1 MQLATL
7 ESVIITPTLDRRESR
22 RPDYAAENR
31 ALVSL
36 AQDME
41 RSPEAILESLA
52 QALLNLCRAGSAGI
66 GLIDA
71 EGRHFRWHAIAGAL
85 APHVGATI
93 PRSFSPSG
101 TVVDRNAVQLFQH
114 PQRHFQYLAKVE
126 PAIVEALVIPFSF
139 EGKPAGTI
147 WVLTHDAGRQ
157 FDAEDARLIANLG
170 KFASAAYQI
179 RTSLALSQEGSRYKD
194 EFLAMLSH
202 ELRNP
207 LAAMRVI
214 TDLFSEKRA
223 EIPDL
228 NRASGIMRRQLMHL
242 DRLIGDAV
250 DVARIANGKLAL
262 RKERIDLASIVE
274 SAIEVSQPMIDAA
287 HHSLAVALPAAPVLV
302 DADPTRLIQIVG
314 NLLNNAAKF
323 TKARGH
329 LLVSVEVDVDNQAL
343 IRVRDD
349 GMGIAAGMLGTIFD
363 LYAQARPAG
372 DGPGAG
378 MGIGLALSKSL
389 VELHGGTLEALS
401 AGPDKGSEFV
411 VRLPRLLAAAE
422 ASGTVSAPAVATL
435 PQLRVLVV
443 DDHRDTADALAWVL
457 HSIGHE
463 ARAAYDGPSALLA
476 FEEQEPDVIIQD
488 LELPHMDGY
497 EIARRMRERPAAR
510 DALLVALT
518 GSPRVEERTE
528 AEAAFDLFLMKPL
541 GLSTLESVL
550 SSARARRRPKS
561 AVAP

>member
-7 ESVIITPTLDRRESR
+7 ESVIITPRLERRESR

-31 ALVSL
+31 ALVSV

-41 RSPEAILESLA
+41 RSPEAILHSLA
-52 QALLNLCRAGSAGI
+52 QALLTLCRAGSAGI

-71 EGRHFRWHAIAGAL
+71 DGRHFRWHAIAGAL
-85 APHVGATI
+85 APHAGATI

-114 PQRHFQYLAKVE
+114 PQRHFQYLAEVE

-147 WVLTHDAGRQ
+147 WVVTHDARRQ

-170 KFASAAYQI
+170 AFASAAYQI
-179 RTSLALSQEGSRYKD
+179 RRSLALSQEGSRYKD
-194 EFLAMLSH
+194 EFLSMLSH

-207 LAAMRVI
+207 LAAMRAI
-214 TDLFSEKRA
+214 TDLFYEKRA

-250 DVARIANGKLAL
+250 DVAQIANGKLAL

-274 SAIEVSQPMIDAA
+274 SAIEVSQPLIGAA
-287 HHSLAVALPAAPVLV
+287 HHSLAVTLPAAPVLV
-302 DADPTRLIQIVG
+302 DADPTRLVQVVG
-314 NLLNNAAKF
+314 NLLNNAAKY

-329 LLVSVEVDVDNQAL
+329 LLVSVEVDDHQAL

-363 LYAQARPAG
+363 LYAQAKPAG

-411 VRLPRLLAAAE
+411 VRLPRLLGVAE
-422 ASGTVSAPAVATL
+422 ASGTVTAPAVAAL

-443 DDHRDTADALAWVL
+443 DDHRDTADALTWVL
-457 HSIGHE
+457 HSIGHK

-488 LELPHMDGY
+488 LELPQMDGY
-497 EIARRMRERPAAR
+497 EIARRMRERPAAKN
-510 DALLVALT
+510 ALLVALT

-541 GLSTLESVL
+541 GLNTLESVL
-550 SSARARRRPKS
+550 SSASARRRPKT
-561 AVAP
+561 AIAP

>member
-1 MQLATL
+1 MQLAAL
-7 ESVIITPTLDRRESR
+7 ESVIITPALERRDSR

-41 RSPEAILESLA
+41 RSPEAILHSLA
-52 QALLNLCRAGSAGI
+52 QALLTLCRAGSAGV

-71 EGRHFRWHAIAGAL
+71 DGRHFRWHAIAGAL
-85 APHVGATI
+85 APQAGETI

-101 TVVDRNAVQLFQH
+101 TVVDRNAIQLFQH

-139 EGKPAGTI
+139 EDKPAGTI
-147 WVLTHDAGRQ
+147 WVVTHDAGRQ
-157 FDAEDARLIANLG
+157 FDAEDARLLANLG

-179 RTSLALSQEGSRYKD
+179 RTSLAFSQEASRSKD
-194 EFLAMLSH
+194 EFLATLSH

-207 LAAMRVI
+207 LAAMRI
-214 TDLFSEKRA
+214 IADLFSDKRA
-223 EIPDL
+223 ENPDL
-228 NRASGIMRRQLMHL
+228 NRASGIMRRQLAHL

-262 RKERIDLASIVE
+262 RKERIDLASIVQG
-274 SAIEVSQPMIDAA
+274 AIEVSQPLIDAA
-287 HHSLAVALPAAPVLV
+287 HHSLAVTLPSAPVLV
-302 DADPTRLIQIVG
+302 DADATRLIQVVG

-323 TKARGH
+323 TKANGH
-329 LLVSVEVDVDNQAL
+329 LVVSIEAHDGQAL
-343 IRVRDD
+343 IHVRDD
-349 GMGIAAGMLGTIFD
+349 GIGIAPGMLGTIFD

-401 AGPDKGSEFV
+401 GGPDKGSEFV
-411 VRLPRLLAAAE
+411 VRLPLVAAAAE
-422 ASGTVSAPAVATL
+422 APGAVAAPAPAAL

-443 DDHRDTADALAWVL
+443 DDHRDTADALAGVL

-476 FEEQEPDVIIQD
+476 FEEHEPDVLIQD

-497 EIARRMRERPAAR
+497 EIARRMRERPAAK

-550 SSARARRRPKS
+550 SSVSARRRTRRAATS
-561 AVAP
+561 

>member
-1 MQLATL
+1 MQLAAL
-7 ESVIITPTLDRRESR
+7 ESVIITPTLNRRESR

-41 RSPEAILESLA
+41 RSPEAILHSLA
-52 QALLNLCRAGSAGI
+52 LALLTLCRAGSAGI
-66 GLIDA
+66 GLIEAD
-71 EGRHFRWHAIAGAL
+71 GKNFRWHAIAGAL
-85 APHVGATI
+85 APHTGATI

-101 TVVDRNAVQLFQH
+101 TVIDRNAIQLFQH

-126 PAIVEALVIPFSF
+126 PEIIEALVIPFSF
-139 EGKPAGTI
+139 EDKPAGTI

-179 RTSLALSQEGSRYKD
+179 RTSLSFSQEASRYKD

-207 LAAMRVI
+207 LAAMRI
-214 TDLFSEKRA
+214 IADLFSEKRA
-223 EIPDL
+223 ENPDL

-242 DRLIGDAV
+242 DRLVGDAV

-274 SAIEVSQPMIDAA
+274 SAIEVSQPLVDAGY
-287 HHSLAVALPAAPVLV
+287 HSLAVTLPSAPVLV
-302 DADPTRLIQIVG
+302 DADPTRLVQVIA

-329 LLVSVEVDVDNQAL
+329 LLVSVEAHGGQAL

-349 GMGIAAGMLGTIFD
+349 GIGIAAGMLGTIFD
-363 LYAQARPAG
+363 LYAQATPAG

-378 MGIGLALSKSL
+378 MGIGLALSRSL

-401 AGPDKGSEFV
+401 GGPDKGSEFV
-411 VRLPRLLAAAE
+411 VRLPLVVAAAE
-422 ASGTVSAPAVATL
+422 ASGAVAALAPAA
-435 PQLRVLVV
+435 PAQLRVLVV
-443 DDHRDTADALAWVL
+443 DDHRDTADALTWVL

-476 FEEQEPDVIIQD
+476 FEEHEPDVIIQD

-497 EIARRMRERPAAR
+497 EIARRMRERPAAK

-518 GSPRVEERTE
+518 GSPRAEERTE
-528 AEAAFDLFLMKPL
+528 AQAAFDLFLMKPL

-550 SSARARRRPKS
+550 SSVSARRRTRRAAAS
-561 AVAP
+561 